1 MRVLPTAQIRIFS
14 QNLPGLFQMR
24 TGPVEL
30 QLNTEGW
37 GGSQG
42 VMEPETSSLSSS
54 WCLEP
59 ELGDRTSEVEAENDP
74 TDRTPGKSGNQ

>member
-1 MRVLPTAQIRIFS
+1 
-14 QNLPGLFQMR
+14 MR

-30 QLNTEGW
+30 QLETEGQ

-59 ELGDRTSEVEAENDP
+59 ELGDRTSEVEAESDP
-74 TDRTPGKSGNQ
+74 MYSTPRRSGNQ

>member
-14 QNLPGLFQMR
+14 ENLPGLFQMR

-30 QLNTEGW
+30 QLKTEGW

>member
-14 QNLPGLFQMR
+14 ENLPGLFQMR